1 MSGKNIA
8 IVSSLTMIGWIV
20 ALLSHNDS
28 KQKESIAS
36 FHLRQSLGVMLTGFV
51 LTAVPPI
58 MGVAFASRITG
69 IVVFVIWVIGFIA
82 AVQGEEKEI
91 PVVGKLYQDWFKGI
105 A

>member
-8 IVSSLTMIGWIV
+8 IVSYLTIIGWII
-20 ALLSHNDS
+20 ALVSHNDS

-36 FHLRQSLGVMLTGFV
+36 FHLRQSLGVILTGFV
-51 LTAVPPI
+51 FAAIPPF
-58 MGVAFASRITG
+58 MGAPFVSRYTG
-69 IVVFVIWVIGFIA
+69 IIVFVLWIIGFIS

>member
-8 IVSSLTMIGWIV
+8 IVSYLTFIGWII
-20 ALLSHNDS
+20 AIISHNNAT
-28 KQKESIAS
+28 QKESIAA
-36 FHLRQSLGVMLTGFV
+36 FHLRQSLGVFLTGFV

-69 IVVFVIWVIGFIA
+69 IICFIIWIIGFIS